1 MTEERHQALKNLET
15 ALSHPFADISLLD
28 HALVHRSYVNENP
41 ACSFGDNER
50 MEFLGDAV
58 LELCITD
65 LLMKTFPDYS
75 EGQLSKLRAS
85 VVNEQ
90 PLADL
95 ARKLEIGR
103 CLLLG
108 KGEESSGGRSKT
120 SILADTLEA
129 VIAAVY
135 LDGGFDRA
143 CEVVRGLFSL
153 LIVEGSRN
161 LTYRD
166 YKTALQEY
174 SQNRFKEIPSYAL
187 IGEYGPDHDKIFE
200 SRLSL
205 SGILETTGRGKSKKE
220 AEQNAAHAAL
230 DALMRNSDEQ
240 G

>member
-1 MTEERHQALKNLET
+1 MTEERLPALKNLESS
-15 ALSHPFADISLLD
+15 LSHIFSNISLLD
-28 HALVHRSYVNENP
+28 QALVHRSYINENP
-41 ACSFGDNER
+41 TFSFGDNER

-90 PLADL
+90 PLAEL
-95 ARKLEIGR
+95 ARKLDIGR
-103 CLLLG
+103 FILLG

-120 SILADTLEA
+120 SILANTLEA

-135 LDGGFDRA
+135 LDGGFDRS
-143 CEVVRGLFSL
+143 CEVVRRLFAL
-153 LIVEGSRN
+153 LIEEGSRN

-166 YKTALQEY
+166 YKTALQEL
-174 SQNRFKEIPSYAL
+174 SQNRFKDIPRYAL

-200 SRLSL
+200 SRLSIP
-205 SGILETTGRGKSKKE
+205 GILETTGKGKSKKE
-220 AEQNAAHAAL
+220 AEQNAAHSAL
-230 DALMRNSDEQ
+230 NVLLQNPDEK

>member
-1 MTEERHQALKNLET
+1 MTEERLPALKTLESS
-15 ALSHPFADISLLD
+15 LSHSFSNISLLD
-28 HALVHRSYVNENP
+28 QALVHRSYINENP
-41 ACSFGDNER
+41 AFPFGDNER

-90 PLADL
+90 PLAEL
-95 ARKLEIGR
+95 ARELEIGR
-103 CLLLG
+103 YILLG
-108 KGEESSGGRSKT
+108 KGEENSGGRSKA
-120 SILADTLEA
+120 SILANTLEA

-135 LDGGFDRA
+135 LDGGYDRA
-143 CEVVRGLFSL
+143 WDAVRRLFAL
-153 LIVEGSRN
+153 LIEEGSRN

-166 YKTALQEY
+166 YKTALQEL
-174 SQNRFKEIPSYAL
+174 SQNRFKEIPRYAL

-200 SRLSL
+200 SRLAIAE
-205 SGILETTGRGKSKKE
+205 ILETTGKGKSKKE
-220 AEQNAAHAAL
+220 AEQNAARAAL
-230 DALMRNSDEQ
+230 DALLPNPDEK